1 MGGIL
6 GDHIAH
12 QNCVK
17 RLARYFSRD
26 SRYLPVRLR
35 FGIKVNKNE
44 LASLNLVS
52 FVIVGDMEFTTAN
65 IHIIRMAEHHS
76 LFARVTGSGKLQICI
91 AIFGARSRVKA
102 VILLS

>member
-26 SRYLPVRLR
+26 SRYLFVHLR
-35 FGIKVNKNE
+35 FGIEDSKDL
-44 LASLNLVS
+44 LASLCL
-52 FVIVGDMEFTTAN
+52 VIVGDMEFTTAD
-65 IHIIRMAEHHS
+65 IHIIGMGEHH
-76 LFARVTGSGKLQICI
+76 RQGLQ
-91 AIFGARSRVKA
+91 GTV
-102 VILLS
+102 